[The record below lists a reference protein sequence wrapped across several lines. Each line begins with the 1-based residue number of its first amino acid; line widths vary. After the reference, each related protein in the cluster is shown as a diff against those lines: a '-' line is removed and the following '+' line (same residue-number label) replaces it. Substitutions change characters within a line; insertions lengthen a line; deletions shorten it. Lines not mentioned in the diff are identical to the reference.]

1 MARKKIIE
9 VQYVDSKE
17 NIADIITKA
26 LVKDRFIE
34 LRKYTNINNP

>member
-34 LRKYTNINNP
+34 LRKCTNINNP